1 MRSLR
6 LNTFVPF
13 EIFDSFV
20 VKIIATDSQINYTAN
35 SQINLKLIQKKK
47 RIDEKMIDKKM
58 IVDFSLRTLRKP
70 LRSLRLN
77 TFVPFEIFVSFVVK
91 KTINYPEI
99 FFQDSKCR

>member
-1 MRSLR
+1 MKLIQKKKRIDEEKINKNMIVDFSLRTLRKPLRSLR

-58 IVDFSLRTLRKP
+58 IVDFSLRT
-70 LRSLRLN
+70 
-77 TFVPFEIFVSFVVK
+77 
-91 KTINYPEI
+91 
-99 FFQDSKCR
+99 